1 MRRLLMMAC
10 LLLSATPSL
19 AAELVV
25 GVTNIRS
32 ADGTIGCLLFSAER
46 GFPGDPAAAQARLSL
61 PARPAGVTCRFTGIA
76 PGTYAVGVS
85 HDANGNG
92 RTDTN
97 FFGIP
102 TEDWGVSN
110 NIRPG
115 MRAPRFDEAALPVT
129 EGPAWRIEVQL
140 GR

>member
-10 LLLSATPSL
+10 LLAAATPAT

-25 GVTNIRS
+25 SVTNIRAATGS
-32 ADGTIGCLLFSAER
+32 IGCLLFNAEQ
-46 GFPGDPAAAQARLSL
+46 GFPGDPAAAVARLAL
-61 PARPAGVTCRFTGIA
+61 PASGAAVTCRFAGIA

-92 RTDTN
+92 RIDTN
-97 FFGIP
+97 MFGIP

-115 MRAPRFDEAALPVT
+115 MRAPRFDESALQVP
-129 EGPAWRIEVQL
+129 EGPARGIEIRL